1 MTDECDLGFGVFLF
15 YKKKKMGVGWGQT
28 IFWGLFSY
36 FMGENIQDLIT
47 NNSFKSNKHKLNT
60 IHFNTILVS
69 GKGRGRKR

>member
-1 MTDECDLGFGVFLF
+1 
-15 YKKKKMGVGWGQT
+15 MGVGWGQT